1 MSCANNFVF
10 GVSRK
15 GHVDEVTQE
24 VKPEMKPEVKPDVKP
39 VLTSEFKLEIA
50 PEVKL
55 EVPSKFYQQVK
66 VTSNVHG
73 YEEVD
78 EKVLFDTQS
87 LCSQVHS
94 DKSEAT
100 ANSVSADSISDK
112 SVQPVV
118 EPPRNGVDLKSEI
131 TDEVIAEM
139 MSGEAEVLKEHNVIG

>member
-15 GHVDEVTQE
+15 GHVDEVTPE
-24 VKPEMKPEVKPDVKP
+24 VKPEVRPL
-39 VLTSEFKLEIA
+39 LTSEFKLELA

-66 VTSNVHG
+66 VTSNVYG

-112 SVQPVV
+112 LVQPVV
-118 EPPRNGVDLKSEI
+118 EPPRNGVDLNSEI